1 MMTPRELPNLHND
14 EVFGRL
20 ADGYASDRYNTAAIE
35 KLRDC
40 FVNVFFKGA
49 QKGVEA
55 GFTLYCKDK
64 GLFDY
69 LDDHVHESYSDIL
82 GEMYKDTVVNDKIGR
97 IFNNAQLQY
106 IDEAL
111 HYAFIEGAQRGL
123 RKGYEK
129 GERDYEK
136 LYKLHN
142 KTEDQ

>member
-1 MMTPRELPNLHND
+1 MTTRELPNLRQD

-20 ADGYASDRYNTAAIE
+20 ADGYASDRDNTAAIE
-35 KLRDC
+35 KLRDR
-40 FVNVFFKGA
+40 FVEVFFKGA
-49 QKGVEA
+49 QKGIEA

-69 LDDHVHESYSDIL
+69 LDARIHKFYSDIL
-82 GEMYKDTVVNDKIGR
+82 GEMYTSIVVMDKIGR
-97 IFNNAQLQY
+97 IIDEVQLRH
-106 IDEAL
+106 IHEAL
-111 HYAFIEGAQRGL
+111 HCIFLEGAQRGL
-123 RKGYEK
+123 AKGYEL